1 MKFGNFSGVR
11 FISVLVKISMNLF
24 DQIVIVIDDPD
35 IEG

>member
-11 FISVLVKISMNLF
+11 FISVLVIILMNLF
-24 DQIVIVIDDPD
+24 DQIVIVIDEPD